1 MALLGIDESL
11 PENPDLLR
19 HMMWARSGKVPAAS
33 ADDLRVATFSAGL
46 SRSAPGLLADELSAP
61 GSVQAQRV
69 AETVQRAAPDVV
81 LLTDFDV
88 DSGEAAARSF
98 RTNYLAVG
106 TGGQEGIDYPHVYT
120 AEVNNGVDTGADLD
134 NDGVIGGQGDHFSA
148 GHDLKQAQAERANFT
163 VEERWAYEELRYF
176 DYSMKIWDFPK
187 PTIAQ
192 VQGACVAGGFM
203 IANMCDLVVASE
215 SAYFSD
221 PVGHTLGAAATEVLI
236 HPWVMGARK
245 AKEMLYMGSRISAQ
259 EALAIGMVNR
269 VVGDAQLGEA
279 ALAMAQQIAKAPPFG
294 LRLIKRSINRSLDA
308 QGLRTALAAH
318 FDTHQLSHLS
328 EGFLTARDR
337 GLSNA
342 IQKNPEKA
350 A

>member
-1 MALLGIDESL
+1 MANYETLEI
-11 PENPDLLR
+11 ENHGAVR
-19 HMMWARSGKVPAAS
+19 RI
-33 ADDLRVATFSAGL
+33 
-46 SRSAPGLLADELSAP
+46 LLAREAQRNAQSQQMLDELMAAFDEARVDN
-61 GSVQAQRV
+61 SVNV
-69 AETVQRAAPDVV
+69 VV
-81 LLTDFDV
+81 L
-88 DSGEAAARSF
+88 
-98 RTNYLAVG
+98 
-106 TGGQEGIDYPHVYT
+106 GGK
-120 AEVNNGVDTGADLD
+120 GA
-134 NDGVIGGQGDHFSA
+134 HFSA

-236 HPWVMGARK
+236 HPWVMGSRK
-245 AKEMLYMGSRISAQ
+245 AKEMLFTGGKISAQ
-259 EALAIGMVNR
+259 EAKEIGMVNR
-269 VVGDAQLGEA
+269 VVSDAELSDA
-279 ALAMAQQIAKAPPFG
+279 TLALAQQIAKAPPFG
-294 LRLIKRSINRSLDA
+294 LHLIKRSINRSLDS

-337 GLSNA
+337 GLANA

-350 A
+350 

>member
-1 MALLGIDESL
+1 MAYDTLAIEDHGAVRRI
-11 PENPDLLR
+11 
-19 HMMWARSGKVPAAS
+19 
-33 ADDLRVATFSAGL
+33 
-46 SRSAPGLLADELSAP
+46 LLAREAQRNAQSQQMLDELMAAFDEARVDD
-61 GSVQAQRV
+61 SVNV
-69 AETVQRAAPDVV
+69 VV
-81 LLTDFDV
+81 L
-88 DSGEAAARSF
+88 
-98 RTNYLAVG
+98 
-106 TGGQEGIDYPHVYT
+106 GGK
-120 AEVNNGVDTGADLD
+120 GA
-134 NDGVIGGQGDHFSA
+134 HFSA

-245 AKEMLYMGSRISAQ
+245 AKEMLFTGAKISAQ
-259 EALAIGMVNR
+259 EAKDIGMVNR
-269 VVGDAQLGEA
+269 VVTDAELSDA
-279 ALAMAQQIAKAPPFG
+279 TLALAQQIAKAPPFG
-294 LRLIKRSINRSLDA
+294 LHLIKRSINRSLDA

-328 EGFLTARDR
+328 NGFLTARDR

-342 IQKNPEKA
+342 IIKNPEKV
-350 A
+350 

>member
-1 MALLGIDESL
+1 M
-11 PENPDLLR
+11 P
-19 HMMWARSGKVPAAS
+19 
-33 ADDLRVATFSAGL
+33 FSCIEIQDNGQV
-46 SRSAPGLLADELSAP
+46 RTILLAREAQRNAQNQQMLDELM
-61 GSVQAQRV
+61 QALNEAKADAQV
-69 AETVQRAAPDVV
+69 HVV
-81 LLTDFDV
+81 
-88 DSGEAAARSF
+88 
-98 RTNYLAVG
+98 
-106 TGGQEGIDYPHVYT
+106 
-120 AEVNNGVDTGADLD
+120 
-134 NDGVIGGQGDHFSA
+134 VIGGKGAHFSA

-163 VEERWAYEELRYF
+163 VEQRWAYEEMRYF
-176 DYSMKIWDFPK
+176 DYSLAIWDFPK

-245 AKEMLYMGSRISAQ
+245 AKEMLFTGGKISAQ
-259 EALAIGMVNR
+259 EAKEIGMVNR
-269 VVGDAQLGEA
+269 VVSDAELSDA
-279 ALAMAQQIAKAPPFG
+279 TMALAQQIAKAPPFG
-294 LRLIKRSINRSLDA
+294 LKLIKRSINRTLDT
-308 QGLRTALAAH
+308 QGMRSALEAH

-342 IQKNPEKA
+342 IQKNPEKV
-350 A
+350 

>member
-1 MALLGIDESL
+1 MPYDTLAIEDHGPVRRI
-11 PENPDLLR
+11 
-19 HMMWARSGKVPAAS
+19 
-33 ADDLRVATFSAGL
+33 
-46 SRSAPGLLADELSAP
+46 LLARPEQRNAQSQQMLDELMAALDD
-61 GSVQAQRV
+61 AQRDDAV
-69 AETVQRAAPDVV
+69 RVVV
-81 LLTDFDV
+81 L
-88 DSGEAAARSF
+88 
-98 RTNYLAVG
+98 
-106 TGGQEGIDYPHVYT
+106 GGR
-120 AEVNNGVDTGADLD
+120 GA
-134 NDGVIGGQGDHFSA
+134 HFSA

-176 DYSMKIWDFPK
+176 DYSLRIWDFPK

-203 IANMCDLVVASE
+203 IANMCDLVVAGE
-215 SAYFSD
+215 SAFFSD

-245 AKEMLYMGSRISAQ
+245 AKEMLFTGGKIDAREAQ
-259 EALAIGMVNR
+259 AIGMVNR
-269 VVGDAQLGEA
+269 VVADEELPDA

-337 GLSNA
+337 GLASA
-342 IQKNPEKA
+342 IQKNTNVKTEKA

>member
-1 MALLGIDESL
+1 MAYATLEI
-11 PENPDLLR
+11 ENHGAVR
-19 HMMWARSGKVPAAS
+19 RI
-33 ADDLRVATFSAGL
+33 
-46 SRSAPGLLADELSAP
+46 LLAREAQRNAQSQQMLDELMAAFDE
-61 GSVQAQRV
+61 AQRDDGV
-69 AETVQRAAPDVV
+69 HVVV
-81 LLTDFDV
+81 L
-88 DSGEAAARSF
+88 
-98 RTNYLAVG
+98 
-106 TGGQEGIDYPHVYT
+106 GGK
-120 AEVNNGVDTGADLD
+120 GA
-134 NDGVIGGQGDHFSA
+134 HFSA

-163 VEERWAYEELRYF
+163 VEQRWAYEELRYF

-245 AKEMLYMGSRISAQ
+245 AKEMLFTGGKISAQ
-259 EALAIGMVNR
+259 EAHDIGMVNR
-269 VVGDAQLGEA
+269 VVSDAELSDA
-279 ALAMAQQIAKAPPFG
+279 ALALAQQIAKAPPFG
-294 LRLIKRSINRSLDA
+294 LRLIKRSINRSLDS

-337 GLSNA
+337 GLANA
-342 IQKNPEKA
+342 IQKNPAKA
-350 A
+350 V

>member
-1 MALLGIDESL
+1 MAYETLAL
-11 PENPDLLR
+11 ENHGAVR
-19 HMMWARSGKVPAAS
+19 RI
-33 ADDLRVATFSAGL
+33 
-46 SRSAPGLLADELSAP
+46 LLARPAQRNAQSQQMLDEL
-61 GSVQAQRV
+61 
-69 AETVQRAAPDVV
+69 
-81 LLTDFDV
+81 
-88 DSGEAAARSF
+88 AAALDEARGD
-98 RTNYLAVG
+98 T
-106 TGGQEGIDYPHVYT
+106 HVN
-120 AEVNNGVDTGADLD
+120 VV
-134 NDGVIGGQGDHFSA
+134 VIGGQGEHFSA

-176 DYSMKIWDFPK
+176 DYSLKIWDFPK

-245 AKEMLYMGSRISAQ
+245 AKELLFTGARLSAQ
-259 EALAIGMVNR
+259 EAREIGMVNR
-269 VVGDAQLGEA
+269 VVADADLA
-279 ALAMAQQIAKAPPFG
+279 DATLALAQQIAKAPPFG
-294 LRLIKRSINRSLDA
+294 LKLIKRSINRSLDA

-337 GLSNA
+337 GLANA
-342 IQKNPEKA
+342 IQKNPERNA
-350 A
+350 

>member
-1 MALLGIDESL
+1 MTFDTI
-11 PENPDLLR
+11 
-19 HMMWARSGKVPAAS
+19 
-33 ADDLRVATFSAGL
+33 RVQEHGAV
-46 SRSAPGLLADELSAP
+46 RRILLAREAQRNAQNRQMLDELMRAFDDARADEQ
-61 GSVQAQRV
+61 VRV
-69 AETVQRAAPDVV
+69 VV
-81 LLTDFDV
+81 LG
-88 DSGEAAARSF
+88 GE
-98 RTNYLAVG
+98 
-106 TGGQEGIDYPHVYT
+106 
-120 AEVNNGVDTGADLD
+120 GA
-134 NDGVIGGQGDHFSA
+134 HFSA
-148 GHDLKQAQAERANFT
+148 GHDLKQAQAERADFT
-163 VEERWAYEELRYF
+163 VEQRWAFEELRYF
-176 DYSMKIWDFPK
+176 DYSMRIWDFPK

-203 IANMCDLVVASE
+203 IANMCDLVVAGE

-245 AKEMLYMGSRISAQ
+245 AKEMLYMGSKISAQ
-259 EALAIGMVNR
+259 EAHAMGMVNR
-269 VVGDAQLGEA
+269 VVAEAELGET

-337 GLSNA
+337 GLAKA